1 MKYGIRPDTGG
12 AGKFR
17 GGCGVYRQYVLDE
30 PAKLYLWFERSVT
43 PAWGLFGGGEAIGP
57 DVVINEGDEAE
68 RHMLKVNALRL
79 KPGDTV
85 TYYTGGGGGYG
96 HPWDRDP
103 LRVQADVYK
112 GYVSRK
118 GAESAYG
125 VVLREDL
132 SIDEKS
138 TEERRIAMQSERT

>member
-1 MKYGIRPDTGG
+1 
-12 AGKFR
+12 
-17 GGCGVYRQYVLDE
+17 
-30 PAKLYLWFERSVT
+30 
-43 PAWGLFGGGEAIGP
+43 
-57 DVVINEGDEAE
+57 
-68 RHMLKVNALRL
+68 MLKVNALRL

-96 HPWDRDP
+96 LPWDRDP

-118 GAESAYG
+118 GAKRAYG

-132 SIDEKS
+132 TIDEKS
-138 TEERRIAMQSERT
+138 TKERRIAMQSERA